1 MAEQNIPR
9 PIPETPP
16 PFPPRSEQQAA
27 SLQSTAYPPPPQR
40 RISNFGDDVSS
51 PVHYMRDPHKLI
63 VYLVPFPKPDIH
75 KYHSEKDDTFD
86 IPDRF
91 LIYTPPPP
99 PLVPPKEGE
108 KEARMHK
115 LQRKWQEEV
124 REAKLSDA
132 KVTSWKGVK
141 SRATKGIST
150 AMGWTTTSSLDF
162 LNRVPGNKPS
172 TSRST
177 TPDPHS
183 EDSHQEGEQ
192 TDKTVGL
199 EELIL
204 IYPSSHPGSE
214 TEIRKE
220 FIDNML
226 RSKTK
231 AQKDAI
237 IATGLI
243 PVSFAIDVLATFIW
257 PFGGLVEIDSVWAY
271 SSIRGAKTARSVT
284 KRLHSS
290 SPSDGEQNDA
300 TLKLSFLPSQ
310 RLDVLRRYLSAE
322 CHKRDPNLFKMDG
335 SSPTESEVLEA
346 IGWSPSHTGGETR
359 NWEDEQWEVTEVK
372 DDLKQTM
379 HKGGKEW
386 DKWCKL
392 FAKDPEKALKK

>member
-1 MAEQNIPR
+1 M
-9 PIPETPP
+9 
-16 PFPPRSEQQAA
+16 
-27 SLQSTAYPPPPQR
+27 
-40 RISNFGDDVSS
+40 
-51 PVHYMRDPHKLI
+51 
-63 VYLVPFPKPDIH
+63 
-75 KYHSEKDDTFD
+75 
-86 IPDRF
+86 
-91 LIYTPPPP
+91 
-99 PLVPPKEGE
+99 PPKEGE

-231 AQKDAI
+231 AQKM
-237 IATGLI
+237 
-243 PVSFAIDVLATFIW
+243 
-257 PFGGLVEIDSVWAY
+257 
-271 SSIRGAKTARSVT
+271 
-284 KRLHSS
+284 
-290 SPSDGEQNDA
+290 
-300 TLKLSFLPSQ
+300 LSLLP
-310 RLDVLRRYLSAE
+310 A
-322 CHKRDPNLFKMDG
+322 
-335 SSPTESEVLEA
+335 
-346 IGWSPSHTGGETR
+346 
-359 NWEDEQWEVTEVK
+359 
-372 DDLKQTM
+372 
-379 HKGGKEW
+379 
-386 DKWCKL
+386 
-392 FAKDPEKALKK
+392 